1 MSKRN
6 DLHQASYAIMRVL
19 LLSAPLLLVLLA
31 GTAYAGDDL
40 SSLELYNG
48 PGTEILTGSRSPRPA
63 SQTAENITVVTSK
76 EIEDLN
82 AHTLADVLYSVTGV
96 QVEMNRTPGTV
107 SNFRLQ
113 GAGFNHVLVLI
124 DSIPINSLADNF
136 PDISSIPAQMIE
148 RVEIVKG
155 AASSSWGSALGG
167 VINVIT
173 KEPQGDS
180 TFGGLVSGSLGTR
193 ETVDGRVEA
202 NGALQRFGYYLT
214 AGKLRSDGLLPNNG
228 VDLGHAYG
236 KLRYELPAG
245 GEIAFNTGF
254 SRNESGQIATE
265 RVNVDQYARQ
275 LISMLALRYPLTHRL
290 VLDASLQARRYASHF
305 SVLNPTETLVY
316 QVATDKE
323 SSKGGTLKLS
333 WLGDTH
339 RLVGGID
346 YDHVKANLNFAGQRA
361 VWRADRVGVFLIDT
375 ITLGAFAIT
384 PSARFDRTGSGGDH
398 FSPSFG
404 VTYAITE
411 NSVLRA
417 YTAKGYSLTSLNRD
431 DSTEKVWTSQVGF
444 ETGDLPYLWFKG
456 TMFRNDTSNIQPDDP
471 NQPKQRQLK
480 EGVEVEAK
488 TVPVWNTSL
497 SAGYTFVRATD
508 KDSDRVL
515 HGVPVHTLKIGLRY
529 DLAEQLHAEIIGT
542 FVDWNAPQQTE
553 ARQMIWDLHLSK
565 RVASTDALDFEVFLS
580 LRNLLDGRQYLDS
593 KYQNAGRW
601 GEAGVRCKF

>member
-1 MSKRN
+1 MSNCN
-6 DLHQASYAIMRVL
+6 DLHRSRCAILRSF
-19 LLSAPLLLVLLA
+19 LLSAPLLLVLLTGA
-31 GTAYAGDDL
+31 AYAGDDL

-76 EIEDLN
+76 EIEGLN
-82 AHTLADVLYSVTGV
+82 AHTLTDVLYSVTGV
-96 QVEMNRTPGTV
+96 QVEMNRTPGTI

-167 VINVIT
+167 VINVVT
-173 KEPQGDS
+173 KDPQGDS

-193 ETVDGRVEA
+193 ETADGRVEA
-202 NGALQRFGYYLT
+202 SGALRRLGYYLT
-214 AGKLRSDGLLPNNG
+214 AGKLRSDGLLPNNDS
-228 VDLGHAYG
+228 DLDHAYG

-245 GEIAFNTGF
+245 GEITFNSGF
-254 SRNESGQIATE
+254 SQNESGQIATE
-265 RVNVDQYARQ
+265 RVHVDQYARQ
-275 LISMLALRYPLTHRL
+275 LIAMLALRYPLTHRF
-290 VLDASLQARRYASHF
+290 VLDASLQGRSYSSKV
-305 SVLNPTETLVY
+305 SVLDPAEAMLY
-316 QVATDKE
+316 QMGTDKE

-346 YDHVKANLNFAGQRA
+346 YDHVKAKLDLGGQRA

-375 ITLGAFAIT
+375 ITLGSFAIT

-411 NSVLRA
+411 NSVVRA
-417 YTAKGYSLTSLNRD
+417 YTANGYSLTSLNRD

-444 ETGDLPYLWFKG
+444 ETGDLPYFWFKG
-456 TMFRNDTSNIQPDDP
+456 TLFRNDTSNVQPDGP
-471 NQPKQRQLK
+471 NQAKQRQLK
-480 EGVEVEAK
+480 QGVEVEAK
-488 TVPVWNTSL
+488 TVPVWDTSL

-508 KDSDRVL
+508 KGSDHVL
-515 HGVPVHTLKIGLRY
+515 HGVPVHTLKIGVRY
-529 DLAEQLHAEIIGT
+529 DLAEQLHAEMVGS
-542 FVDWNAPQQTE
+542 FVDWNAPEQAD
-553 ARQMIWDLHLSK
+553 ARQMIWDLHLTK
-565 RVASTDALDFEVFLS
+565 RLVSRDAFDIEVFLS
-580 LRNLLDGRQYLDS
+580 LRNLFDGRQYLDS
-593 KYQNAGRW
+593 KYRNAGRW